1 MKRITLLGWSLL
13 SVFFLTGQNLLAQD
27 VNLTHLIVNND
38 FDYMAEN
45 EPVTGTGWK
54 PEDTN
59 TGSGTYNHGY
69 TEFYGWTCDLAIL
82 AGTSAGINQ
91 DFENH
96 SGTYGAWI
104 SAVGGKFPAF
114 YEFSQTIAKD
124 ALESGTYKIQCLL
137 SGTKMPTSQ
146 RLFAN
151 QNVQYFKKDTDYV
164 NNQIEGE
171 VATFAGY
178 PNPLADKDLSEM
190 IVYTTIDKNDPLKIG
205 IRTGSV
211 KGDGTIG
218 AKQWGWFKTDY
229 FRLIKITPEHASD
242 ANLFCI
248 YMSTGNLD
256 FSPEKTDYTVTLSK
270 DTRVVTVNATANVQ
284 DAIIAGTGMVDVSSG
299 HGISTITVTAL
310 DGITVKTYTITYHV
324 DETGSLDFKELPQK
338 ANWHVANGK
347 LVIENVDTYSVYDIN
362 GVKIVDVKDAKSTAV
377 DLKHGVYII
386 QADNSTETFK
396 VVVR

>member
-151 QNVQYFKKDTDYV
+151 QNVQYFKSAGDYLQ
-164 NNQIEGE
+164 NQTEGE
-171 VATFAGY
+171 IATFAGY
-178 PNPLADKDLSEM
+178 LDPVADKTLQEM
-190 IVYTTIDKNDPLKIG
+190 VVYTTIGENDSLKIG
-205 IRTGSV
+205 IRTGCI
-211 KGDGTIG
+211 KGDGSEG
-218 AKQWGWFKTDY
+218 GNQWGWFKVDY
-229 FRLIKITPEHASD
+229 FRLTKIDPVTAADASLSGITLSIGSLEFLPET
-242 ANLFCI
+242 
-248 YMSTGNLD
+248 ST
-256 FSPEKTDYTVTLSK
+256 YAVTLPEG
-270 DTRVVTVNATANVQ
+270 TTAVTPTATGNVQ
-284 DAIIAGTGMVDVSSG
+284 DVKITGTEEVDVTSG
-299 HGISTITVTAL
+299 SGTSTIVVTAL
-310 DGITVKTYTITYHV
+310 DGITTKTYTMHYTIFTGLNDVNTNAMSYDV
-324 DETGSLDFKELPQK
+324 INGSLTVKGVE
-338 ANWHVANGK
+338 AYTVYNVNGA
-347 LVIENVDTYSVYDIN
+347 
-362 GVKIVDVKDAKSTAV
+362 KIADVKSNTQGTS
-377 DLKHGVYII
+377 LNLMTGVYIVK
-386 QADNSTETFK
+386 AAAAKTLK

>member
-151 QNVQYFKKDTDYV
+151 QNVQYFKSAGDYLQ
-164 NNQIEGE
+164 NQTEGE
-171 VATFAGY
+171 IATFAGY
-178 PNPLADKDLSEM
+178 LDPVADKTLQEM
-190 IVYTTIDKNDPLKIG
+190 VVYTTIGENDSLKIG
-205 IRTGSV
+205 IRTGCI
-211 KGDGTIG
+211 KGDGSEG
-218 AKQWGWFKTDY
+218 GNQWGWFKVDY
-229 FRLIKITPEHASD
+229 FRLTKIDPVTAADAS
-242 ANLFCI
+242 LSGI
-248 YMSTGNLD
+248 TLSVGSLE
-256 FSPEKTDYTVTLSK
+256 FSPGTFTYAVTLPEG
-270 DTRVVTVNATANVQ
+270 TTAVTPTATGNVQ
-284 DAIIAGTGMVDVSSG
+284 DVKITGTEEVDVTSG
-299 HGISTITVTAL
+299 SGTSTIVVTAL
-310 DGITVKTYTITYHV
+310 DGITTKTYTMNYTIS
-324 DETGSLDFKELPQK
+324 TGLNDVNTNAMSYDVINSSLTVKGVE
-338 ANWHVANGK
+338 AYTVYNVNGA
-347 LVIENVDTYSVYDIN
+347 
-362 GVKIVDVKDAKSTAV
+362 KIADVKSNTQGTS
-377 DLKHGVYII
+377 LNLMTGVYIVK
-386 QADNSTETFK
+386 AAAAKTLK

>member
-151 QNVQYFKKDTDYV
+151 QNVQYFKSAGDYLQ
-164 NNQIEGE
+164 NQTEGE
-171 VATFAGY
+171 IATFAGY
-178 PNPLADKDLSEM
+178 LDPVADKTLQEM
-190 IVYTTIDKNDPLKIG
+190 VVYTTIGENDSLKIG
-205 IRTGSV
+205 IRTGCI
-211 KGDGTIG
+211 KGDGSEG
-218 AKQWGWFKTDY
+218 GNQWGWFKVDY
-229 FRLIKITPEHASD
+229 FRLTKIDPVTAADAS
-242 ANLFCI
+242 LSGI
-248 YMSTGNLD
+248 TLSVGSLE
-256 FSPEKTDYTVTLSK
+256 FSPGTFTYAVTLPEG
-270 DTRVVTVNATANVQ
+270 TTAVTPTATGNVQ
-284 DAIIAGTGMVDVSSG
+284 DVKITGTEEVDVTSG
-299 HGISTITVTAL
+299 SGTSTIVVTAL
-310 DGITVKTYTITYHV
+310 DGITTKTYTMNYTISTGLNDVNTNAMSYDV
-324 DETGSLDFKELPQK
+324 VNGSLTVKGVE
-338 ANWHVANGK
+338 AYTVYNVNGA
-347 LVIENVDTYSVYDIN
+347 
-362 GVKIVDVKDAKSTAV
+362 KIADVKSNTQGTS
-377 DLKHGVYII
+377 LNLMTGVYIVK
-386 QADNSTETFK
+386 AAAAKTLK